1 MRFYALADTP
11 ISVDQIAEWLQTAF
25 IDCQIEDDETELPGS
40 WTSIILN
47 LEDGT
52 PVVEIE
58 KYLHNDATFQ
68 ETIQDTVRLLLDDKN
83 PVKPHSAVKWL
94 CQFMGRVKVLYE
106 FRPMKAINT
115 DNGWQIFNEVWTNL
129 RQSMLGIVHLED
141 EGFTNLDG
149 AQITWEYPDGETGDL
164 KVAVLDEDG
173 EQWIEYTID
182 LANEEQKSMFLAG
195 MAPDK
200 NSAPENGD

>member
-1 MRFYALADTP
+1 MHMRFFGLRDTP
-11 ISVDQIAEWLQTAF
+11 ISVDQIADWLQTAF
-25 IDCQIEDDETELPGS
+25 IDCQIEDDETDKPGS

-47 LEDGT
+47 LDDGT

-58 KYLHNDATFQ
+58 KYLPSDATFS

-83 PVKPHSAVKWL
+83 PVQPHSAVKWL
-94 CQFMGRVKVLYE
+94 CQFMSRVKVLYE

-115 DNGWQIFNEVWTNL
+115 ADGWQIFNHVWTNL
-129 RQSMLGIVHLED
+129 RQTLLGIVHLEE

-149 AQITWEYPDGETGDL
+149 AQITWEYPEDETGDL
-164 KVAVLDEDG
+164 KVAVLDENG

-182 LANEEQKSMFLAG
+182 LANADQKNMFLAG
-195 MAPDK
+195 KAPDK
-200 NSAPENGD
+200 NSY